1 MHSPLP
7 LGDKPM
13 GLEQFLERLKHE
25 ERWASCVT
33 AWKTLPAQEADYA
46 PLPEGLDARLAD
58 ALAARGINRLYSHQ
72 AAAFTSVADG
82 QHTVVVTPTASGK
95 TLCYNLPVLNTLLA
109 EPEARA

>member
-7 LGDKPM
+7 SGDTPM
-13 GLEQFLERLKHE
+13 SLEQFLDRLKRD

-46 PLPEGLDARLAD
+46 PLPEGLDARLAA
-58 ALAARGINRLYSHQ
+58 ALATRGVKRLYSHQ
-72 AAAFTSVADG
+72 AAAFASVTEG

-109 EPEARA
+109 EPEAR